1 MIESIHKIVQG
12 QPCHLDTIASATL
25 KSQKHIRELSK
36 NGHLPPM
43 KKSVFPDGIETI
55 QKYITYIESNGGDD
69 VESKTRL
76 EKLRK
81 ITAEADH
88 KEALAK
94 KHNNSVIETDIV
106 ETILSE
112 TGAYIRSNLIS
123 SIPKIVQDL
132 KKCKD
137 DYEREKVIISSVES
151 VLNYMSENGLDKML
165 SIQNKKLI
173 TENAEEDQD
182 EEED

>member
-1 MIESIHKIVQG
+1 MDTALHEITQG
-12 QPCHLDTIASATL
+12 KPCHLDTIAAMVC

-43 KKSVFPDGIETI
+43 KKSVFADGFKTI
-55 QKYITYIESNGGDD
+55 QQYIKYSELNGSDD
-69 VESKTRL
+69 IAVKTSL

-94 KHNNSVIETDIV
+94 KHNNAVIETDIV
-106 ETILSE
+106 ETLLAES
-112 TGAYIRSNLIS
+112 GAYIRSNLIS
-123 SIPKIVQDL
+123 AIPKVVQEL

-137 DYEREKVIISSVES
+137 DYEREKEITKAIES
-151 VLNYMSENGLDKML
+151 VLNVLSENGIDKML
-165 SIQNKKLI
+165 SIQNKKLV
-173 TENAEEDQD
+173 E
-182 EEED
+182 EEEDAGEEEDES